1 MQEVRNCFLNV
12 DRVSAEIL
20 ENDKTEC
27 VDGCL
32 KLYSSDK
39 MSVKT
44 LEGDIDV
51 QVKGTTSKRKSDPPK
66 RRVKVGDL
74 RYYLDHGGVL
84 YFVVYEKDSYNEVYF
99 AELLPFDIRKLL
111 RDCGNQKTAGVRLR
125 PFPSDPNEVLRI
137 LIQVLRDKKNQRA
150 SAGFAHCSL
159 EEYEENGFNF
169 KSQRFTV
176 DVGRGESLASLA
188 PYKNGVYNY
197 AVDEHGQL
205 FAIDKLEN
213 LYSVAVG
220 QELTISSGTESFTTT
235 FFDGENEDD
244 GDFYKFDGFTLILK
258 TNSLKLDEEGSLAV
272 RLRDLRLM
280 RELKRTGV
288 LVVSGKVTVSG
299 FSSDD
304 EAIDAHLSRRIE
316 TLERIDSVL
325 KKLRV
330 KVDLDPGDLSEQN
343 LSDLD
348 ALAHVLLDGEV
359 LHRPGKSRGFCLV
372 KLPGFWVKLLM
383 ADKGDDNFEAMDI
396 LDVDTTQ
403 VTPFLIDEAGN
414 PLAPVPS
421 LLIQSEEELCH
432 LGNIDADVFAAACD
446 RIPITEESAPSVT
459 LRLLNMIAAYDV
471 GAVCGDELL
480 KCCEILCERLQQ
492 FDNEGEISEVNRLQ
506 IKKRMSRLDDDDDQA
521 LARLVAGSKNIAVKC
536 CASILREDFVQAR
549 VCLEQMSEREQEEL
563 CSWPIWHL
571 MPDEEG

>member
-51 QVKGTTSKRKSDPPK
+51 QVKGTTTKRKSNLPK
-66 RRVKVGDL
+66 RQVKVDDL

-84 YFVVYEKDSYNEVYF
+84 YFVVYEKESCSEVYF

-111 RDCGNQKTAGVRLR
+111 RDHGEQKNVGVRLR
-125 PFPSDPNEVLRI
+125 PFPRDPKEVLRI
-137 LIQVLRDKKNQRA
+137 LVQALRDKKNQRT
-150 SAGFAHCSL
+150 SAGFAYCSL
-159 EEYEENGFNF
+159 EEYEENGFSF
-169 KSQRFTV
+169 KSQSFTV
-176 DVGRGESLASLA
+176 DVGHGESLASLA

-197 AVDEHGQL
+197 AVDEHGQM
-205 FAIDKLEN
+205 FVIDKLEN
-213 LYSVAVG
+213 LVSVAVG
-220 QELTISSGTESFTTT
+220 QELAISSGTESFTTT
-235 FFDGENEDD
+235 FFVGENEDD

-258 TNSLKLDEEGSLAV
+258 TNSLKLNEEGSLAV

-280 RELKRTGV
+280 RELKRTDV

-304 EAIDAHLSRRIE
+304 DAIDALLNRRIE

-330 KVDLDPGDLSEQN
+330 KVDLEPDELSEQN
-343 LSDLD
+343 LSDLE
-348 ALAHVLLDGEV
+348 ALAHVLLDGGV

-372 KLPGFWVKLLM
+372 KLPGFWIKLLM
-383 ADKGDDNFEAMDI
+383 IDKGDYNFEAMDI
-396 LDVDTTQ
+396 LDIDTTQ
-403 VTPFLIDEAGN
+403 VTPFLVDEAGN
-414 PLAPVPS
+414 PLAPVPP
-421 LLIQSEEELCH
+421 LLIQSEEELCQ
-432 LGNIDADVFAAACD
+432 LGNIDAEVFAASCD
-446 RIPITEESAPSVT
+446 QIPVTEENASSVT
-459 LRLLNMIAAYDV
+459 LRLLNMIAAYDA

-480 KCCEILCERLQQ
+480 KCCEILCERLRP
-492 FDNEGEISEVNRLQ
+492 FDEEGETTEVNRLQ
-506 IKKRMSRLDDDDDQA
+506 IKKRMSCLDGDDDLA
-521 LARLVAGSKNIAVKC
+521 LARLVSGSKNVAVKC
-536 CASILREDFVQAR
+536 CASILRGDFVQAR